1 MSFSFKQFCSNTK
14 QSFLRW
20 RANRLEEKKEEGH
33 EKPEREHRAVLIVLC
48 VLFSL
53 YALTLI
59 YPIGWMLFNS
69 VKDKTEFMDN
79 PWPLPQ
85 NWMFSN
91 YPEVF
96 KLFDLWSM
104 LFNSLSLSL
113 TIPTVSLF
121 VTCCVSYAVA
131 KYKFPGRRV
140 LYFIA
145 ISIMFIPTTGSLPV
159 VFRLINDIG
168 LYDTLPGMIIKAAGG
183 FGMNFLILYG
193 IFSGVSDTYS
203 EAAKIDG
210 AGNWRIFVQ
219 IMMPQAKATMFAVWI
234 LAFIGNWNDYASAYM
249 FYPSHETLAVGLK
262 RVSDNIA
269 SSRDYMLDYPKLF
282 AAVIITITP
291 VVLIFVACQKYIIRL
306 NMGGGIKG

>member
-1 MSFSFKQFCSNTK
+1 MSFKEFCSNTK

-20 RANRLEEKKEEGH
+20 RANRSEEKKEEGH
-33 EKPEREHRAVLIVLC
+33 EKWERGHRAVLIVLC
-48 VLFSL
+48 VLFAL
-53 YALTLI
+53 YALTI
-59 YPIGWMLFNS
+59 VYPIGWMLFNS

-85 NWMFSN
+85 VWKFSN
-91 YPEVF
+91 YVEVF
-96 KLFDLWSM
+96 RLFNLWSM

-131 KYKFPGRRV
+131 KYRFPGRQV

-145 ISIMFIPTTGSLPV
+145 ILIMFIPTTGSLPV
-159 VFRLINDIG
+159 TFRLMNDLQ
-168 LYDTLPGMIIKAAGG
+168 LYDTLPGMIIRGASG

-193 IFSGVSDTYS
+193 IFSGVSNTYA

-210 AGNWRIFVQ
+210 ASNWRVFVQ
-219 IMMPQAKATMFAVWI
+219 IMMPQAKSTMFAVWI

-262 RVSDNIA
+262 RVSDSITTA
-269 SSRDYMLDYPKLF
+269 GDYILDYPKLF

-291 VVLIFVACQKYIIRL
+291 VIIIFAACQKQIIRL